1 MEFKILFEYLKT
13 LEYYYYLSLCGN
25 WFFSAILCT
34 MKCCNFSSSPVKFS
48 VLLFTKWDI
57 PYFSDPMLTSN
68 DVDLM
73 GSSSDV
79 EAEKVTTVEDP
90 DVEREVDSPA
100 T

>member
-1 MEFKILFEYLKT
+1 
-13 LEYYYYLSLCGN
+13 
-25 WFFSAILCT
+25 
-34 MKCCNFSSSPVKFS
+34 
-48 VLLFTKWDI
+48 
-57 PYFSDPMLTSN
+57 MLTSN